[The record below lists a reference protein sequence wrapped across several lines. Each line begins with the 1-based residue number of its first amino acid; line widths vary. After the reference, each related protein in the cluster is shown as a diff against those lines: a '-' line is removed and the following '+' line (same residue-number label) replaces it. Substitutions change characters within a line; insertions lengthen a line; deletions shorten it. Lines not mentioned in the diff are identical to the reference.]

1 MREAL
6 LAGVFAVAFSLAVGA
21 QLSTASASEAG
32 DQVALCAAA
41 LDAQGIASADGYRA
55 KFLKSKG
62 GAMKTVTVKMIPVAD
77 GLEAIEAECQI
88 RRGEVIDVT
97 VKA

>member
-1 MREAL
+1 MREFL
-6 LAGVFAVAFSLAVGA
+6 LAGVIGTAFTVAIAA
-21 QLSTASASEAG
+21 QPTTAFASEAG

-41 LDAQGIASADGYRA
+41 LDAQGIASADAYRA

-62 GAMKTVTVKMIPVAD
+62 GAVKSVTVKMIPVAD
-77 GLEAIEAECQI
+77 GAEAIEAECQI
-88 RRGEVIDVT
+88 RRGEVVDVT

>member
-1 MREAL
+1 MKEIL
-6 LAGVFAVAFSLAVGA
+6 LAGVVGA
-21 QLSTASASEAG
+21 AMTIAIAGLPSTAFASEAG

-41 LDAQGIASADGYRA
+41 LDDQGIASTDDYRA

-62 GAMKTVTVKMIPVAD
+62 GAMKTVTVKLVPVAD
-77 GLEAIEAECQI
+77 GADAIEAECQI
-88 RRGEVIDVT
+88 RSGEVVNVS